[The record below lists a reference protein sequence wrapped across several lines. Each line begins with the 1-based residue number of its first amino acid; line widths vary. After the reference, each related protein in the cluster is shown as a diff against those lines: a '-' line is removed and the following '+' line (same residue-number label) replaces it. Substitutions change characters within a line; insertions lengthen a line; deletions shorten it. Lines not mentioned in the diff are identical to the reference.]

1 MDVVC
6 GSPLRG
12 VRLAQV
18 KQLLAASGLDY
29 DEGTEFTVLLEDNG
43 EAVATASRERN
54 VLKCVAVSPERQGEG
69 FAATLVTEL
78 FKEALAKRI
87 HHLFLYTKPDK
98 RRMFADLGLYPVVET
113 PDVLFMENV
122 RDGMRKFVA
131 SCMEGIPESKGVA
144 GAIVANAN
152 PFTNGHLHLVKE
164 AAKQC
169 ARLHL
174 FVLSEDRS
182 EFPAMVRLRL
192 VWEGVKEIPNVFVH
206 PTGDYLVSSAT
217 FPSYF
222 IKDKATVG
230 AINYELD
237 LTIFAHCF
245 AQPMGI
251 TKRFV
256 GEEPF
261 CAVTRGYNEAMLDF
275 LPRHGVEVAVI
286 PRSESD
292 GEPISASRVRALLKE
307 QDWEGIRRL
316 VPETT
321 YEYLRSIRVDPMKE
335 KDQRE

>member
-1 MDVVC
+1 MMDIIC

-12 VRLAQV
+12 ARLDRA

-29 DEGTEFTVLLEDNG
+29 DGGVEFTVLLEDGG
-43 EAVATASRERN
+43 EPVATASRERN

-69 FAATLVTEL
+69 LAATLVTEL
-78 FKEALAKRI
+78 FKEAFAKGVR
-87 HHLFLYTKPDK
+87 HLFLYTKPDK

-122 RDGMRKFVA
+122 RDGVKKFVA
-131 SCMEGIPESKGVA
+131 GCMEGVPEA
-144 GAIVANAN
+144 EGAVGAVVANAN
-152 PFTNGHLHLVKE
+152 PFTNGHRHLVAE
-164 AAKQC
+164 AARQC

-182 EFPAMVRLRL
+182 EFPAADRFRL
-192 VWEGVKEIPNVFVH
+192 VAEGTRDIPNVSVH

-222 IKDKATVG
+222 IKDKAAVG

-237 LTIFAHCF
+237 LTVFARCF
-245 AQPMGI
+245 ARPMGI

-256 GEEPF
+256 GEEPL

-275 LPRHGVEVAVI
+275 LPRHGVDVVVL
-286 PRSESD
+286 PRLETD
-292 GEPISASRVRALLKE
+292 GEAISASRVRALLKE
-307 QDWEGIRRL
+307 RNWEAVRRI

-321 YEYLRSIRVDPMKE
+321 YEYLRAVRAERTASP
-335 KDQRE
+335 